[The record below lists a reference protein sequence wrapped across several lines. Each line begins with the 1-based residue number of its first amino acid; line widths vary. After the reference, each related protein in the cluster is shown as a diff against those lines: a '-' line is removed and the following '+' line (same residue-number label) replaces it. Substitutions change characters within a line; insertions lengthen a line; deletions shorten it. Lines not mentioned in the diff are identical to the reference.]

1 MVLDF
6 STTEPLADYRQA
18 IELANRIAGERFG
31 EVMMLFWYDRDRD
44 FAPQHTSE
52 CHFDRAVSGYVDYGI
67 HHGANLVV
75 VIEAGRFVFYYTQL
89 EP

>member
-1 MVLDF
+1 MTGIVIL
-6 STTEPLADYRQA
+6 P
-18 IELANRIAGERFG
+18 
-31 EVMMLFWYDRDRD
+31 
-44 FAPQHTSE
+44 PQHTSE
-52 CHFDRAVSGYVDYGI
+52 CHFDSAVPGYVDYGI